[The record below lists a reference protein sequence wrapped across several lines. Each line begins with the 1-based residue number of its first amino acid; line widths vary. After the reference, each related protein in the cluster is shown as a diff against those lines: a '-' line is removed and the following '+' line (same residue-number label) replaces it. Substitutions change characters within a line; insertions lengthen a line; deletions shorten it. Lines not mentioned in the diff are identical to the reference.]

1 MYNIQDITSIH
12 LELTSKC
19 QARCPMC
26 PRRINGGIINPLI
39 TLDEETLRK
48 NRSDFI
54 IFVDEHDRR
63 RGTNF
68 LKTFPEIEQAYHKWS
83 KL

>member
-1 MYNIQDITSIH
+1 MNEEH
-12 LELTSKC
+12 
-19 QARCPMC
+19 
-26 PRRINGGIINPLI
+26 
-39 TLDEETLRK
+39 LDEETLRK

-68 LKTFPEIEQAYHKWS
+68 LKTFPEMEEEYHKWAN
-83 KL
+83 L

>member
-1 MYNIQDITSIH
+1 MNEEH
-12 LELTSKC
+12 
-19 QARCPMC
+19 
-26 PRRINGGIINPLI
+26 
-39 TLDEETLRK
+39 LDEETLRK